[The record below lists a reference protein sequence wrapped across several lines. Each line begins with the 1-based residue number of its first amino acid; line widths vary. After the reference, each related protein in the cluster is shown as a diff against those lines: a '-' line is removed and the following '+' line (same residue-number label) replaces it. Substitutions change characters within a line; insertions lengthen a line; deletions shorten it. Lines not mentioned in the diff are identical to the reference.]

1 MRWLNNYHRGFN
13 RVWLVVSIIGGVAG
27 VGLRALTG
35 GYTAQYP
42 EYSGADPYDIDP
54 HYWEQYSRKHS
65 RTMTTKEGRK
75 YSIMPPDYRYD
86 SEFVARRAIIVRV
99 VYLIRNSAAD
109 ELDNERILENVR
121 LMKESKFFTTDNIKA
136 LIDYKV
142 AEQHENLAEEQKRER
157 IYQKKK
163 WMALGRFVRD
173 LLGVVIVTFAA
184 GHGVFLV
191 VWWIIRGFRGAV

>member
-1 MRWLNNYHRGFN
+1 
-13 RVWLVVSIIGGVAG
+13 
-27 VGLRALTG
+27 
-35 GYTAQYP
+35 
-42 EYSGADPYDIDP
+42 
-54 HYWEQYSRKHS
+54 
-65 RTMTTKEGRK
+65 MTTKKGRK

-99 VYLIRNSAAD
+99 VYLIRNSGAG
-109 ELDNERILENVR
+109 ELDKERIFENVR

-163 WMALGRFVRD
+163 WMARGRFVRN
-173 LLGVVIVTFAA
+173 LLGAFIVTFAI
-184 GHGVFLV
+184 GHGMFLV
-191 VWWIIRGFRGAV
+191 VWWIIRGFR